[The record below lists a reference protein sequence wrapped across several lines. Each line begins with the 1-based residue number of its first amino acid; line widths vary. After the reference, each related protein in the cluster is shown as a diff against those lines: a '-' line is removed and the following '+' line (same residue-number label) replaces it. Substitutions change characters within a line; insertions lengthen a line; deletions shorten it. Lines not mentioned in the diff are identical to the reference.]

1 MSCFKQ
7 VSFVKYENDK
17 NGLLKFAEKTD
28 EYLSDNELVSV
39 EGLCNHLGIT
49 RKTLSEWQKKRSTP
63 WKFIIEFVKERI
75 LAQKKQNAFKGLI
88 SYRDIS
94 FDLASNYNYEPVS
107 IKKLK
112 EDAEHQAKS
121 EQRENTDIDDIINNL
136 KGEDNE

>member
-1 MSCFKQ
+1 M
-7 VSFVKYENDK
+7 KYENNK
-17 NGLLKFAEKTD
+17 NGLLKFAEKTE
-28 EYLSDNELVSV
+28 EYLNDNELVSV

-49 RKTLSEWQKKRSTP
+49 RKTLSEWQKKRSDP
-63 WKFIIEFVKERI
+63 WKFIIEFVKESI

-88 SYRDIS
+88 SYRDFS
-94 FDLASNYNYEPVS
+94 FDLVSNYDYEPVS